1 MKGCLMFKWEGGG
14 GVFQMGEASFL
25 SEGCAPW
32 GALVLMAGGF
42 EKIHRMGAPPYGKLC
57 C

>member
-1 MKGCLMFKWEGGG
+1 MKGCLMFKWGGG
-14 GVFQMGEASFL
+14 GVFQMGEASL
-25 SEGCAPW
+25 LRGGGAPW